1 MAIKMRIN
9 KDIEAKCCE
18 CGAGK
23 KQSLN
28 LFDIKIANHVFTLCD
43 ECNLKL
49 FYKTLNA
56 ECHKNHRTKT
66 PEDMAILRKRAF
78 IAEKQKIKE
87 AKADG

>member
-28 LFDIKIANHVFTLCD
+28 LFDIKIANQVFTLCD
-43 ECNLKL
+43 ECNLAL
-49 FYKTLNA
+49 FNKTLHA
-56 ECHKNHRTKT
+56 ECHKNGRTKT
-66 PEDMAILRKRAF
+66 PEDIAIIRKRAHV
-78 IAEKQKIKE
+78 AEKKKAKE
-87 AKADG
+87 AAADG